1 MSRVDAVVVQLVY
14 SEVHS
19 NMYTHVCAGNGRNWP
34 ELTYKV
40 RWLQTRSDG
49 LQLNS
54 DVWWLSAKLNVSV
67 SWMVHSTNSTSMQRS
82 SVGPV
87 TGDRRS
93 QGSASAMASSLESG
107 VAMHLAH
114 QKLGVLLQYG
124 TVSWQWRSTS
134 NVNERSPSE
143 KVDFAVKCSYAGGH
157 KKCDCKGNCRN
168 AGAVF

>member
-1 MSRVDAVVVQLVY
+1 MQLVY
-14 SEVHS
+14 SKVHG
-19 NMYTHVCAGNGRNWP
+19 NMHTQVCAGNGRNWP

-40 RWLQTRSDG
+40 RWLQTRSDR

-54 DVWWLSAKLNVSV
+54 GVRWLSAKLGVGL

-87 TGDRRS
+87 TDDRRS
-93 QGSASAMASSLESG
+93 HGSASAMASSLESG

-134 NVNERSPSE
+134 KVNERSPSE
-143 KVDFAVKCSYAGGH
+143 KVVFAVKCSYAGGR
-157 KKCDCKGNCRN
+157 KKCGYKGNCRN